1 MNKSDLVIT
10 NVDAHT
16 PDGVRQ
22 NWWVAAQG
30 GLITSMGP
38 SGSEPEAQTVV
49 EGGGL
54 ILSPGLIDV
63 HCHGGGGGGIVPG
76 NSEGTLAG
84 IQTALE
90 YHASMGTTRLVI
102 STVSMSPENTLQ
114 AITDVDA
121 AMGSHPGLVGLHLE
135 GPFLNN
141 EKAGAHDPKSLR
153 NPSGAEIEAIIDAAG
168 PTGVQITMAP
178 ELPGAPEAIATL
190 VSHGWRVAVGHT
202 LADATHTRE
211 AFSAGATGITHAFN
225 AMPPISGRNPGPLG
239 AAVAAPQVF
248 LEVIADG
255 HHVDPEAIN
264 LLFHTFTDRLM
275 LVSDAISMAVQADGP
290 ALLGNIEIEI
300 RNSVA
305 RTATGSLASST
316 HTVSQGI
323 RNVIESCS
331 ISPEQALKAATS
343 APARYLGNQHRWGS
357 LGTGFVADF
366 VLWNKDFTPARVW
379 RDGQQIITQKS

>member
-1 MNKSDLVIT
+1 MTKSDLVIT

-16 PDGVRQ
+16 PDGVKQ

-38 SGSEPEAQTVV
+38 SGSEPDAHTVV
-49 EGGGL
+49 NGGGL

-76 NSEGTLAG
+76 NSDATLAG
-84 IQTALE
+84 IHAALE
-90 YHASMGTTRLVI
+90 YHASKGTTRLVI

-114 AITDVDA
+114 AAADVHA
-121 AMGSHPGLVGLHLE
+121 AMESQAGLIGIHLE
-135 GPFLNN
+135 GPFLNA
-141 EKAGAHDPKSLR
+141 EKAGAHDPESLR
-153 NPSGAEIEAIIDAAG
+153 NPSAAEIEAIIHAAG
-168 PTGVQITMAP
+168 ATGVQITMAP
-178 ELPGAPEAIATL
+178 ELPGASEAIATL
-190 VSHGWRVAVGHT
+190 VSQGWRVAVGHT
-202 LADATHTRE
+202 LADATQTTE

-255 HHVDPEAIN
+255 HHVDPDAIT
-264 LLFHTFTDRLM
+264 LLFHTFTNRLM
-275 LVSDAISMAVQADGP
+275 LVSDAISTAGQPDGP
-290 ALLGNIEIEI
+290 AVLGNLEIDI
-300 RNSVA
+300 TNSVA
-305 RTATGSLASST
+305 RTATGSLAGST
-316 HTVSQGI
+316 HTVSSGI
-323 RNVIESCS
+323 KNVIESCS

-343 APARYLGNQHRWGS
+343 APARYLGEQDRWGS

-379 RDGQQIITQKS
+379 RDGQEIISQQS